1 MAYTTITATTI
12 GLADG
17 DTSPSPVDG
26 TIRITPRFPAA
37 ATESGFTVSGPVI
50 VTVTGGE
57 MPETQIPSMEG
68 ATGVVEFHLYDRN
81 AGPVRMPA
89 TEIPLDPDTTISLNE
104 FMPVGED
111 PVSGIVFIKG
121 ETGPQ
126 GPQGEQGETGETGE
140 TGPQGETGET
150 GPQGEQGDEGPQG
163 ETGPEGPQ
171 GEQGDQGDPGVDGT
185 DGIDGTGIEVK
196 DTLDSEADL
205 PETGEAGDA
214 YLINRDLYVWSA
226 STSDWYNA
234 GTLQGP
240 KGEQGPPGVDGSDG
254 TDGEVGS
261 AGTDGQDGEDG
272 ATAYEVAVAEGFT
285 GTEAEWLTSLIGP
298 EGPAGADGADGEEGP
313 QGPKGDDASGL
324 PEGGEPG
331 QVPTRTEG
339 GGSEWSNVV
348 DLIPDFDVSGD
359 DVTRGL
365 IPLETVELM
374 VDGAVASLGS
384 TAKPTPEAIV
394 KRDDDGAAAFTH
406 VTIDEPTETDHAAT
420 KAYVDDAKP
429 SRADL
434 VSKLEAPLIVAHRGG
449 GKNVYPEQGLRGMIA
464 AAESGFLPE
473 FDIQFLKDS
482 TPVLCHDNTVN
493 RTMTGVTGNVSNLT
507 KEQWRNARLNPVYKG
522 GRDDRPLLFEDAL
535 DYLGGQAVLVPEIK
549 KDATMD
555 QVDTVIGLVLDRGLE
570 RAVLM
575 QSFDYDACER
585 IADAGMEVVY
595 LHGTGPS
602 VSWQTMLDAGIRYWG
617 PNRSNATTAKMDEAA
632 SAGIRVVPYTV
643 EEPWHATELP
653 KSVFGYFS
661 NDPWGNSGRFGT
673 YGTPRWEVGEG
684 WPARRNTDDND
695 DKVPGNWDGLEIWGT
710 GLHVPRPNRL
720 GSVSL
725 EHLTGGFVS
734 APARLEAT
742 FRYLPDSLSGGM
754 NVGFHLIRNDN
765 DDSVLFADKA
775 VAGQQGYT
783 IGMRRNGTLDAWE
796 YVNGAAASKVGTNK
810 GASLGFIAE
819 ETESV
824 TLTVELVGTK
834 LTAKCITNGAT
845 FEADVSVTGSF
856 RPYLRINS
864 TEVLFESVSVA
875 QL

>member
-1 MAYTTITATTI
+1 MAYTAITATTI

-89 TEIPLDPDTTISLNE
+89 TEIPLDPDATISLNE
-104 FMPVGED
+104 FMPVGVD

-126 GPQGEQGETGETGE
+126 GPQGEQG
-140 TGPQGETGET
+140 
-150 GPQGEQGDEGPQG
+150 DEGPQG
-163 ETGPEGPQ
+163 ETGPEGPP

-226 STSDWYNA
+226 STSDWSNA

-324 PEGGEPG
+324 PEGGEPS
-331 QVPTRTEG
+331 QVPTRTED
-339 GGSEWSNVV
+339 GGSEWSNAV
-348 DLIPDFDVSGD
+348 DLIPDISLADGFQ
-359 DVTRGL
+359 RGL
-365 IPLETVELM
+365 IPPETVEVM
-374 VDGAVASLGS
+374 VEGATRALGS
-384 TAKPTPEAIV
+384 GAEPYPETIV
-394 KRDDDGAAAFTH
+394 RRDDDGAAAFTH

-643 EEPWHATELP
+643 EEPWHATALP
-653 KSVFGYFS
+653 GSVFGYFS
-661 NDPWGNSGRFGT
+661 NDPWGNSGRFGP
-673 YGTPRWEVGEG
+673 YGAPRWEVGEA
-684 WPARRNTDDND
+684 WPAKRNTDEDSN
-695 DKVPGNWDGLEIWGT
+695 KAPVNWDGFSIRGGQLY
-710 GLHVPRPNRL
+710 VPQPVRL
-720 GSVSL
+720 SSISL
-725 EHLTGGFVS
+725 EHL
-734 APARLEAT
+734 
-742 FRYLPDSLSGGM
+742 SGGLVRSPVRM
-754 NVGFHLIRNDN
+754 DIAFRFLPGRSSAAANVGVHMVRNDL

-775 VAGQQGYT
+775 VPGQQGYT
-783 IGMRRNGTLDAWE
+783 VGVRRNGTIDAWQ
-796 YVNGAAASKVGTNK
+796 YVDGAPNECGSCQARSHQRQSSHRRTRSATKTKESWSPDSSDSSKWTTPLIRYTPRRPPPHKSLSTSAA
-810 GASLGFIAE
+810 
-819 ETESV
+819 
-824 TLTVELVGTK
+824 
-834 LTAKCITNGAT
+834 TAG
-845 FEADVSVTGSF
+845 
-856 RPYLRINS
+856 NS
-864 TEVLFESVSVA
+864 SHLKP
-875 QL
+875 